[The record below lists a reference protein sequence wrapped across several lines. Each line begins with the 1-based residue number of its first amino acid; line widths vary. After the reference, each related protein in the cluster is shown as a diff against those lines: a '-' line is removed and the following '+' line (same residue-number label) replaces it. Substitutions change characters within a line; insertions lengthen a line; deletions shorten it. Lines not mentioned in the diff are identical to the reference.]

1 MSSLSLPPEILR
13 LPITDRLVL
22 VEQIWNSIVDDE
34 QAFQLSDAQKSELD
48 RRLQARE
55 ISPERGATWDEVK
68 KRLLEGS

>member
-34 QAFQLSDAQKSELD
+34 QAFQLSDAQRSELD

-55 ISPERGATWDEVK
+55 ISPQRGAAWDEVK
-68 KRLLEGS
+68 N